1 MEKRSTKIAYF
12 VALGVFIVLLVIL
25 GIQFKGKENP
35 VFVGDG
41 AFYTTGDG
49 VFLDG
54 IQRTVDDSEGS
65 KYALDGSYYVSPEA
79 GTYFELSEDGNT
91 IVGADGTEYVKSE
104 EKSKDVNGVEYTT
117 YEEKVYSETPFAGTF
132 WSLLPPIVAIV
143 LALISK
149 EVYSSLFLGCLVG
162 ALLYTQF
169 APWDTIVTLV
179 GADYGII
186 SVLADS
192 GNMGIIVFLVTL
204 GIMVDLMNKGG
215 GSEAFGRWAKK
226 TVHTRCG
233 AQLLTMLLGVLIF
246 VDDYFNCLTVGSVMR
261 PVTDRQKVS
270 RAKLA
275 YLIDSTAAPICIIAP
290 VSSWAAAVTSSV
302 PAGSGI
308 NGFTMFLRTIPYNYY
323 AVMTVVMS
331 LFLIFTGAEFGPM
344 KLNEDNAQNG
354 DLFTTADRP
363 YGDDVDDGSDTN
375 GHVID
380 LIAPVLVLIAACIFG
395 MVYTGGFFEGVD
407 FITAFAD
414 CNASAGLVLGSSIAL
429 LFTFVF
435 YRVRSVMTF
444 QDFAACI
451 PEGFKAMVSPM
462 LILSLAWT
470 LSGMTGLLGAK
481 YYVANLLGSS
491 AAALQYLLPFIIF
504 LVAVFLAFATGT
516 SWGTFSILIPIVCQA
531 FPDGEMLV
539 VSIAACLSGAV
550 CGDHCSPISDTTIMA
565 SAGAHCSHVN
575 HVSTQLPYAITAAA
589 CSAVCYVITGL
600 AQAVLGSRASLVT
613 SLVLLVVAIV
623 LELAVLSVI
632 RARTRAKTSGDAA

>member
-1 MEKRSTKIAYF
+1 MKNK
-12 VALGVFIVLLVIL
+12 
-25 GIQFKGKENP
+25 N
-35 VFVGDG
+35 
-41 AFYTTGDG
+41 
-49 VFLDG
+49 
-54 IQRTVDDSEGS
+54 
-65 KYALDGSYYVSPEA
+65 
-79 GTYFELSEDGNT
+79 LSW
-91 IVGADGTEYVKSE
+91 VGALFVFALLLWCTAVTPGKVADPATS
-104 EKSKDVNGVEYTT
+104 TCA
-117 YEEKVYSETPFAGTF
+117 VYSTF
-132 WSLLPPIVAIV
+132 FSLLPPVIAIV
-143 LALISK
+143 LALNTK
-149 EVYSSLFLGCLVG
+149 EVYTSLLVGIASG
-162 ALLYTQF
+162 ALLY
-169 APWDTIVTLV
+169 ANGNLELALNTLFFNED
-179 GADYGII
+179 GGMITKL
-186 SVLADS
+186 SDS
-192 GNMGIIVFLVTL
+192 GNVGILAFLVML
-204 GIMVDLMNKGG
+204 GILVALMNKAG
-215 GSEAFGRWAKK
+215 GSAAFGRWAS
-226 TVHTRCG
+226 THIHSRAG
-233 AQLLTMLLGVLIF
+233 AQFATLLLGVMIF

-302 PAGSGI
+302 PEGSGI

-323 AVMTVVMS
+323 AVLTVVMS

-344 KLNEDNAQNG
+344 KLNEDNAKNG
-354 DLFTTADRP
+354 DLFTTTDRP

-380 LIAPVLVLIAACIFG
+380 LLAPVLVLIAACIFG

-481 YYVANLLGSS
+481 YYVANLLGNS

-516 SWGTFSILIPIVCQA
+516 SWGTFSILIPIVCHA
-531 FPDGEMLV
+531 FPNGEMLV

-589 CSAVCYVITGL
+589 CSAVCYIITGL

>member
-1 MEKRSTKIAYF
+1 MKNKNLSWAGALF
-12 VALGVFIVLLVIL
+12 VFALLLWCTAVTP
-25 GIQFKGKENP
+25 GKVADP
-35 VFVGDG
+35 
-41 AFYTTGDG
+41 ATYTC
-49 VFLDG
+49 
-54 IQRTVDDSEGS
+54 
-65 KYALDGSYYVSPEA
+65 A
-79 GTYFELSEDGNT
+79 
-91 IVGADGTEYVKSE
+91 
-104 EKSKDVNGVEYTT
+104 
-117 YEEKVYSETPFAGTF
+117 VYSTF
-132 WSLLPPIVAIV
+132 FSLLPPVIAIV
-143 LALISK
+143 LALNTK
-149 EVYSSLFLGCLVG
+149 EVYTSLLVGIASG
-162 ALLYTQF
+162 ALLY
-169 APWDTIVTLV
+169 ANGNLELALNTLFFNED
-179 GADYGII
+179 GGMITKL
-186 SVLADS
+186 SDS
-192 GNMGIIVFLVTL
+192 GNVGILAFLVML
-204 GIMVDLMNKGG
+204 GILVALMNKAG
-215 GSEAFGRWAKK
+215 GSAAFGRWAS
-226 TVHTRCG
+226 THIHSRAG
-233 AQLLTMLLGVLIF
+233 AQFATLLLGVMIF

-302 PAGSGI
+302 PEGSGI

-323 AVMTVVMS
+323 AVLTVVMS

-344 KLNEDNAQNG
+344 KLNEDNAKNG
-354 DLFTTADRP
+354 DLFTTTDRP

-380 LIAPVLVLIAACIFG
+380 LLAPVLVLIAACIFG

-481 YYVANLLGSS
+481 YYVANLLGNS
-491 AAALQYLLPFIIF
+491 AAALQYLLPVIIF

-516 SWGTFSILIPIVCQA
+516 SWGTFSILIPIVCHA

-589 CSAVCYVITGL
+589 CSAVCYIITGL

-623 LELAVLSVI
+623 LELVVLGVI
-632 RARTRAKTSGDAA
+632 RARTRAKTSGDAV